1 MSVDFSNDLLVSV
14 AVLTVSDTRTEE
26 TDKSGI
32 HIKELLK
39 KAGHTI
45 IDYVIVPDEQTA
57 IARIIQKWLHDKEM
71 DLIIVTGG
79 TGIAPRDVTIETVQP
94 FFEKEIPG
102 FGEIF
107 RHLSFTEDIGT
118 KAMLSRAAAGTAGG
132 NKLLFALPGSR
143 GAVDLAMKRLIL
155 PEAAHLLHE
164 VRK

>member
-1 MSVDFSNDLLVSV
+1 MSVDFSNELLVSA

-32 HIKELLK
+32 HIKKLLK
-39 KAGHTI
+39 QAGHMT
-45 IDYVIVPDEQTA
+45 IDYAIVPDDQTA
-57 IARIIQKWLHDKEM
+57 IAERIQKWLCNNEI

-79 TGIAPRDVTIETVQP
+79 TGIAPRDVTIETVYP
-94 FFEKEIPG
+94 FFKKEIPG

-107 RHLSFTEDIGT
+107 RYLSFTEDIGT
-118 KAMLSRAAAGTAGG
+118 KAMLSRAAAGTTGED
-132 NKLLFALPGSR
+132 KLLFALPGSR

-164 VRK
+164 VKK